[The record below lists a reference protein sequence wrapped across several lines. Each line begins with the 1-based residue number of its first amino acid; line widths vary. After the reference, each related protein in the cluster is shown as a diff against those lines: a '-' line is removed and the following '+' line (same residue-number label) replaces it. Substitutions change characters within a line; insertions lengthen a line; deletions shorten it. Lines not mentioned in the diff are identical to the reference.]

1 VKAKK
6 YDQFINEAKG
16 EVKTSAG
23 LAIIWENKVLLAH
36 TTGRNF
42 KSGYGIP
49 KGGIEKGET
58 PIDAAV
64 REVYEEVGIKV
75 SKNMIEDNSYQF
87 GVDARKWGY
96 KKIVHYYIVK
106 LESLQQIGLNEPT
119 VPKEWLQ
126 LEEVN
131 DARFMDLKEAR
142 KVTMKSQQPVIDNLK
157 KLKLLSDT
165 FL

>member
-1 VKAKK
+1 MRAKK
-6 YDQFINEAKG
+6 YDQFINESN

-23 LAIIWENKVLLAH
+23 LAIVWENKILLAH

-42 KSGYGIP
+42 KTGYGIP

-75 SKNMIEDNSYQF
+75 SKDMIDDRSYQF

-119 VPKEWLQ
+119 VPKGWLQ
-126 LEEVN
+126 LEEIN

-142 KVTMKSQQPVIDNLK
+142 KLTMKSQQPLIDNLE
-157 KLKLLSDT
+157 KLGLLSSA

>member
-1 VKAKK
+1 MKAKK

-75 SKNMIEDNSYQF
+75 SKNMIEGNSYQF

-96 KKIVHYYIVK
+96 NLSSRSYCIRRTR
-106 LESLQQIGLNEPT
+106 S
-119 VPKEWLQ
+119 
-126 LEEVN
+126 EE
-131 DARFMDLKEAR
+131 
-142 KVTMKSQQPVIDNLK
+142 T
-157 KLKLLSDT
+157 
-165 FL
+165 